1 MATGTM
7 VRHHVTSIRPLAA
20 MTLVTNVL
28 LGAAQQHAVSP
39 GFCGKTDAAHSSDCA
54 RDERGTFPVRPAD
67 TATWPTMARAC
78 MRQCRKCER
87 CHYIS
92 FSREWSDCSWYS
104 ACDLAKLEQEPLGF
118 ATLAASVHV
127 NMVDWSPVRSR
138 DRTAQLGSSRENNHD
153 SPWACKAPLF
163 EWINASGLLAAH
175 GGLQGQ
181 LHWLDVGGGKGSL
194 GQLLGTPR
202 LLGGAAARAIAY
214 DCVDPVESPAC
225 PRFDGSTLTHAPAS
239 RDVVSFVFVLHHASG
254 RTVSLLE
261 HAKRVARR
269 YVVVMED
276 LQGETQH
283 QAKMQFGHE
292 WQGQFRS
299 DEEWRALFR
308 LVGMRV
314 VHHTP
319 IAQTCAWGYHMPRA
333 LYVLAV

>member
-1 MATGTM
+1 M
-7 VRHHVTSIRPLAA
+7 VA
-20 MTLVTNVL
+20 MTLVANVL
-28 LGAAQQHAVSP
+28 LGAVEQHTVSP
-39 GFCGKTDAAHSSDCA
+39 GFCGKTTAAHRSSDCA
-54 RDERGTFPVRPAD
+54 RDERGTFTVRPAD

-104 ACDLAKLEQEPLGF
+104 ACDLAKLEHELPGF
-118 ATLAASVHV
+118 ATLPAGARVQEL
-127 NMVDWSPVRSR
+127 DWSPVRTR

-163 EWINASGLLAAH
+163 DWINASGLLAQ
-175 GGLQGQ
+175 GGLSGQGQ
-181 LHWLDVGGGKGSL
+181 LRWLDVGGGKGSL

-202 LLGGAAARAIAY
+202 LLGGGTAARAIAY
-214 DCVDPVESPAC
+214 DCVDPVESATC
-225 PRFDGSTLTHAPAS
+225 PRFDGSTLTHAAAS

-261 HAKRVARR
+261 HAKRISRR

-276 LQGETQH
+276 LQGETHQH
-283 QAKMQFGHE
+283 AKMQFGHE

-308 LVGMRV
+308 LVGMQV

-319 IAQTCAWGYHMPRA
+319 IAQTCAWGYHLPRA